1 MPPQGEVMS
10 SNGSI
15 WAPNALADD
24 ERESRIR
31 LALLRSVL
39 DNMQL
44 NRRMMPLFA
53 LAVAATFSYWVSWP
67 MLAAWYAH
75 VILGLVPHYLLM
87 RRFPQGDMPLART
100 RRLALLASAANLFFV
115 ANWTSLAWYLWVPG
129 SEANHMLVIIVLAVT
144 LAAQATL
151 VGACR
156 QMALPAF
163 LLYGVVMAIVPMRD
177 GGAGALY
184 LVAVTPFYAWY
195 LAHVAKQNFIRAH
208 AAATLMEERNS
219 LLAELVMAKLESDRG
234 REQAE
239 AASLAKSQFLANMS
253 HELRTPL
260 NAILGFSEMISSR
273 IFKDQPERNS
283 EYADLIHSSGKH
295 LLALINDIL
304 DLAKIEAGRWK
315 LEEAELDLHRIADDA
330 LQFVVWRS
338 KENNATIQNA
348 IAPDLERVYG
358 DERAIKQ
365 ILLNLLSNALKFTPE
380 HGRVTAFA
388 HRDAEGGMV
397 LGVSDTGVGIAPE
410 DQDRVFDSFGQGKH
424 DVALVDRGTGL
435 GLAIVKGLTESHG
448 GHVRLKSEV
457 GKGTTVTIHLPA
469 ARVLARPNQAS
480 PDQASDDLAHFVA

>member
-1 MPPQGEVMS
+1 MPAQGEQMS
-10 SNGSI
+10 SDSPI
-15 WAPNALADD
+15 WAPNALADE

-31 LALLRSVL
+31 LALLRGVL
-39 DNMQL
+39 ENTQS
-44 NRRMMPLFA
+44 NRRTIPLFA

-75 VILGLVPHYLLM
+75 VILGLVPHHLLM
-87 RRFPQGDMPLART
+87 RRFPPGDMPLART
-100 RRLALLASAANLFFV
+100 RCWALAASATNLFFV
-115 ANWTSLAWYLWVPG
+115 ANWMSLAWYLWVPG
-129 SEANHMLVIIVLAVT
+129 NEANHMLVILVLAVT

-163 LLYGVVMAIVPMRD
+163 LLYGAAMALVPLRE
-177 GGAGALY
+177 GGAGALF

-195 LAHVAKQNFIRAH
+195 LAHVAKQNFTRAR
-208 AAATLMEERNS
+208 AAAALVEERNS

-273 IFKDQPERNS
+273 IFKDQPERNF
-283 EYADLIHSSGKH
+283 EYANLIHSSGKH

-315 LEEAELDLHRIADDA
+315 LEEAELDLHRVADDA
-330 LQFVVWRS
+330 LQFVAWRS
-338 KENNATIQNA
+338 KENNATMQNA

-388 HRDAEGGMV
+388 HRDPGGGMV

-410 DQDRVFDSFGQGKH
+410 DQNRVFDSFGQGKH
-424 DVALVDRGTGL
+424 DIALVDRGTGL
-435 GLAIVKGLTESHG
+435 GLAIVKGLAESHG
-448 GHVRLKSEV
+448 GHVRLASDV
-457 GKGTTVTIHLPA
+457 GKGTTVTVHLPA
-469 ARVLARPNQAS
+469 AQIGR
-480 PDQASDDLAHFVA
+480 AHV